1 MGASW
6 LQIVRRIVLPY
17 VLAGLFAGMRLAM
30 SVTLLG
36 VMLAE
41 LYVSTSGIGYFTQ
54 RFSNE
59 FDATNLLALITVL
72 AIMAVVLNEAVRRL
86 EARFG
91 RWRRAQR

>member
-1 MGASW
+1 
-6 LQIVRRIVLPY
+6 
-17 VLAGLFAGMRLAM
+17 
-30 SVTLLG
+30 
-36 VMLAE
+36 MLAE